1 LSDEQIKKMLGDPS
15 EATQEIWPANL
26 EAVNLFFV
34 AATQWRFEF
43 GAFIDYSGVKT
54 AAELAGL
61 TISDDDFNGFQV
73 MERAVRK
80 EYSNEQ

>member
-1 LSDEQIKKMLGDPS
+1 MLGEPV
-15 EATQEIWPANL
+15 EAIQHIWPANQA
-26 EAVNLFFV
+26 AVNLFFL

-43 GAFIDYSGVKT
+43 GAFIDYASVKI

-61 TISDDDFNGFQV
+61 TISDEDFNGFQV
-73 MERAVRK
+73 MERRVRL

>member
-1 LSDEQIKKMLGDPS
+1 MLGEPE
-15 EATQEIWPANL
+15 EAIQYIWPANQA
-26 EAVNLFFV
+26 AVNLFFT

-43 GAFIDYSGVKT
+43 GAFIDYGGVKT

-61 TISDDDFNGFQV
+61 TISDEDFNGFQI
-73 MERAVRK
+73 MERKVRL